1 MDGAALS
8 LAGRL
13 RHFTLH
19 IRLTRGCNAHCSY
32 CSSAGMGDDRMQ
44 PEAFARA
51 VSWIAAEIFPRLGVG
66 TKHHLT
72 IEYLGGE
79 ALILPPDELERAVH
93 TARAVFGPKVHRIR
107 DGVQSN
113 LIGTP
118 RRVDRLVDLFGD
130 RIGTSWDRRTGQRH
144 INGNKALYDAMLDA
158 SLRHLDA
165 AHRIT
170 PGRVLVVDA
179 HTAPHLAQEVSDAAR
194 GGYNLVLRPIFNGGS
209 PGVDHA
215 DLPTLVKAY
224 STAWDTWYG
233 LKDRHP
239 SWRVDPFTDLW
250 ERREKERVGER
261 AHSGCPFQSDCA
273 WRSLS
278 LDPDGTIYICQEM
291 ADSSMYP
298 LGNALEGRF
307 EEATWRRLAARTH
320 HLDASCKRC
329 PWLASCGGGC
339 MQEAIARFGDP
350 FAKTDLCAVWT
361 ALFTKMDNA
370 AQHATQEA

>member
-1 MDGAALS
+1 MDGGGGIAA
-8 LAGRL
+8 RL

-19 IRLTRGCNAHCSY
+19 VRLTRGCNAHCTY
-32 CSSAGMGDDRMQ
+32 CSSAGMGDDRMR
-44 PEAFARA
+44 PDDFARA
-51 VSWIAAEIFPRLGVG
+51 VSWIADHVFPRLGVG
-66 TKHHLT
+66 PKHHLT

-79 ALILPPDELERAVH
+79 ALILPPKELQRAVE
-93 TARAVFGPKVHRIR
+93 TARAVFGPKVKNLR
-107 DGVQSN
+107 DGVQTN

-118 RRVDRLVDLFGD
+118 RRIDDLVDLFQD

-144 INGNKALYDAMLDA
+144 IKGDATLYDAMLDR
-158 SLRHLDA
+158 SLRHLQG
-165 AHRIT
+165 AHGIT

-179 HTAPHLAQEVSDAAR
+179 HSAPHLSQEVEDAAK
-194 GGYNLVLRPIFNGGS
+194 GGYNLVLRPVFNGGS

-215 DLPTLVKAY
+215 DLDTLVQAY
-224 STAWDTWYG
+224 SAAWDTWRR
-233 LKDRHP
+233 LSSHHP
-239 SWRVDPFTDLW
+239 GWRVDPFADLW
-250 ERREKERVGER
+250 ERREKERAG
-261 AHSGCPFQSDCA
+261 AWPHGGCPFQSDCA

-278 LDPDGTIYICQEM
+278 LDPDGTIYVCQEM

-307 EEATWRRLAARTH
+307 EEATWRRLSARSH

-361 ALFTKMDNA
+361 ALFTKMDA
-370 AQHATQEA
+370 AQARPALQEA